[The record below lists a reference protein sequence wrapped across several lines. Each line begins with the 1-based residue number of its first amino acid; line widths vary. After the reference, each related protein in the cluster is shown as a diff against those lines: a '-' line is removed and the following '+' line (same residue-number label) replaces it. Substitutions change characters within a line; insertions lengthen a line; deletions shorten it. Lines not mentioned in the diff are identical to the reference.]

1 MRPIQ
6 AGFVLLAGG
15 AVAVRSAIGLQ
26 DPDYWNPVTP
36 LDYAAV
42 WWHSAALLGSAGVA
56 WLVAWLARP
65 DRRSA
70 VAAALGGASLV
81 VAAAANALEDAL
93 GMKGLGSVY
102 VFGNV
107 VGGFAMIGLT
117 VALIALHARTLALV
131 ALAAFFGPFLHASAA
146 GFVVPVIYVWFVI
159 VLFRRPEAL
168 APGRHRDEAAP
179 AG

>member
-1 MRPIQ
+1 MRLIQ
-6 AGFVLLAGG
+6 AGFVLIAGG

-26 DPDYWNPVTP
+26 DPGYWNPVTP

-81 VAAAANALEDAL
+81 VAAVANGFEDGL
-93 GMKGLGSVY
+93 GLKVLGSVY
-102 VFGNV
+102 VLGNI
-107 VGGFAMIGLT
+107 VGGFAMIGL
-117 VALIALHARTLALV
+117 VATLAALGARPLALV
-131 ALAAFFGPFLHASAA
+131 ALAAFLGPFLTVA
-146 GFVVPVIYVWFVI
+146 GFIVPVIYVWFVV
-159 VLFRRPEAL
+159 VLLRRPASL
-168 APGRHRDEAAP
+168 APRRPPIEAEP
-179 AG
+179 LG